1 MRARA
6 LRAVL
11 GFGVLGLGAL
21 GLGACAT
28 EAPPPAVALPPAPI
42 PVASAPQ
49 LLAQRLP
56 SQAASFQRHA
66 TVPVRQPFPGVE
78 VAYATPGRTAAG
90 FVQVLRPPGDGALP
104 DGIDSPAV
112 QGEYQRS
119 IAEAAR
125 GAGAHRRLQ
134 VIRELNQPEENP
146 LFRCAELEGTYGRQP
161 VQSMICV
168 GAAGGQ
174 LLRLRASMPRRD
186 PPLAD
191 SRAFLR
197 DIVAAL
203 RVLP

>member
-1 MRARA
+1 MRVPVLLAA
-6 LRAVL
+6 LA
-11 GFGVLGLGAL
+11 
-21 GLGACAT
+21 LGACAMD
-28 EAPPPAVALPPAPI
+28 EAPPAVPLPPAPI
-42 PVASAPQ
+42 PVASAPE
-49 LLAQRLP
+49 LLARRLP
-56 SQAASFQRHA
+56 SQAASFQKGA
-66 TVPVRQPFPGVE
+66 TVPLRQPLPGVE

-90 FVQVLRPPGDGALP
+90 FVQVLRPPGDGAALP

-125 GAGAHRRLQ
+125 GAGAHRRLT
-134 VIRELNQPEENP
+134 VIRELNQPEDNP

-197 DIVAAL
+197 EIVAAL

>member
-1 MRARA
+1 MRIP
-6 LRAVL
+6 VL
-11 GFGVLGLGAL
+11 LATLA
-21 GLGACAT
+21 LGACAMDDS
-28 EAPPPAVALPPAPI
+28 PPAVPLPPAPI
-42 PVASAPQ
+42 PTASGPE

-56 SQAASFQRHA
+56 SQAASFQKGA

-90 FVQVLRPPGDGALP
+90 FVQVLRPSGGGESLP
-104 DGIDSPAV
+104 DGIESPAV

-119 IAEAAR
+119 IADAAR
-125 GAGAHRRLQ
+125 GAGPHRRLT
-134 VIRELNQPEENP
+134 VIRELSQPENNP

-174 LLRLRASMPRRD
+174 LLRVRASMPRRD
-186 PPLAD
+186 PPVAD

-197 DIVAAL
+197 DIIAAL

>member
-1 MRARA
+1 MRLPA
-6 LRAVL
+6 LLTVL
-11 GFGVLGLGAL
+11 AL
-21 GLGACAT
+21 TACALDDS
-28 EAPPPAVALPPAPI
+28 PPAVGLPPAPI
-42 PVASAPQ
+42 PTVSAPE

-56 SQAASFQRHA
+56 SQAASFQRGA
-66 TVPVRQPFPGVE
+66 TAPVRQPHQGVE

-90 FVQVLRPPGDGALP
+90 FVQVLRPPGGRDALP
-104 DGIDSPAV
+104 DGIESPAV
-112 QGEYQRS
+112 QAEYQRS
-119 IAEAAR
+119 ITEAAR
-125 GAGAHRRLQ
+125 GAGPHRRLT
-134 VIRELNQPEENP
+134 VIREVNHPENNP

-174 LLRLRASMPRRD
+174 LLRLRVSMPRRD

-197 DIVAAL
+197 DMIAAL

>member
-1 MRARA
+1 MRVPVLLAA
-6 LRAVL
+6 LA
-11 GFGVLGLGAL
+11 
-21 GLGACAT
+21 LGACAMD
-28 EAPPPAVALPPAPI
+28 EAPPAVPLPPAPI
-42 PVASAPQ
+42 PVASAPE

-56 SQAASFQRHA
+56 SQAASFQKGA
-66 TVPVRQPFPGVE
+66 TVPLRQPLPGVE

-90 FVQVLRPPGDGALP
+90 FVQVLRPPGDGAALP
-104 DGIDSPAV
+104 DGVDSPAV

-125 GAGAHRRLQ
+125 GAGPHRRLT
-134 VIRELNQPEENP
+134 VIRELDQPENNP

-197 DIVAAL
+197 EIVAAL

>member
-1 MRARA
+1 MRGSVLLAA
-6 LRAVL
+6 LA
-11 GFGVLGLGAL
+11 
-21 GLGACAT
+21 LGACAAET
-28 EAPPPAVALPPAPI
+28 PEPVALPPAPI
-42 PVASAPQ
+42 PVVSAPE

-56 SQAASFQRHA
+56 SQAASFQRGA
-66 TVPVRQPFPGVE
+66 TVPLRQPFPGVE

-90 FVQVLRPPGDGALP
+90 FVQVLRPPGDGTALP
-104 DGIDSPAV
+104 DGIESPAV

-119 IAEAAR
+119 IGEAAR
-125 GAGAHRRLQ
+125 GAGPHRRLT
-134 VIRELNQPEENP
+134 VIREVNQPEDNP

>member
-1 MRARA
+1 MRRLA
-6 LRAVL
+6 L
-11 GFGVLGLGAL
+11 LGLGLL
-21 GLGACAT
+21 GLGACAMDT
-28 EAPPPAVALPPAPI
+28 PAPVAIPPAPI
-42 PVASAPQ
+42 PMASAPE

-56 SQAASFQRHA
+56 SQAASFQKGA
-66 TVPVRQPFPGVE
+66 TVPLRQPLPGVE

-90 FVQVLRPPGDGALP
+90 FVQVLRPPGDVAALP
-104 DGIDSPAV
+104 DGTETPTV
-112 QGEYQRS
+112 QSEYQRS

-125 GAGAHRRLQ
+125 GAGQHRRLT
-134 VIRELNQPEENP
+134 VIREMNQPEDNP

-174 LLRLRASMPRRD
+174 LLRVRVSMPRRD

-197 DIVAAL
+197 EIVAAL
-203 RVLP
+203 RVVP